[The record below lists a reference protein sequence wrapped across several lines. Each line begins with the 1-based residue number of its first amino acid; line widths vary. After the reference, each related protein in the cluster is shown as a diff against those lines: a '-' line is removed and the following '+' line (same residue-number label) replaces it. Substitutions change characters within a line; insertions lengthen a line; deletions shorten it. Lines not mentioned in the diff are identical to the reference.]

1 MSDFTVIKL
10 VNARLRQ
17 LLFDGMTGEAAQYFN
32 ELDDIYVGSPRETA
46 DLQTK
51 SLSVFLYQITEDPYL
66 KNRPPVQGNGTSRLR
81 MPPMALR
88 LHYLITPFLADPEGN
103 ALVLGKVLETLYDG
117 PSFTLADPVTKQTEE
132 VRVVLETLSLSD
144 LAEVWEALRE
154 PYRLSLAYTL
164 RVPRLE
170 STRQLAA
177 TPVGET
183 HQGFGNGVQ

>member
-1 MSDFTVIKL
+1 MGDFTVIKL

-17 LLFDGMTGEAAQYFN
+17 LLFDGMTGEAGQYFN

-46 DLQTK
+46 ELQTK

-66 KNRPPVQGNGTSRLR
+66 KNRPPVRGNGASRLS

-88 LHYLITPFLADPEGN
+88 FHYMITPFLADPDAN
-103 ALVLGKVLETLYDG
+103 ALVLGKVLETLYDA
-117 PSFTLADPVTKQTEE
+117 PSLTLTDPMTGQTEE
-132 VRVVLETLSLSD
+132 VRVVLETPSLSD

-154 PYRLSLAYTL
+154 PYRLSLAYQL

-177 TPVGET
+177 TPVGDSS
-183 HQGFGNGVQ
+183 HGFGGTP